1 MDVATSNALIN
12 LESAATNSMV
22 ADDRG
27 EPPAKKPRF
36 DEELNRVAE
45 IVLVL
50 SALGRMRGG
59 ETPTA
64 LELDLMF
71 EARSKLAGMCQEF
84 YPKDIVR
91 KDDVRAVIDDLGLD
105 GKPKDQRLGF
115 RAPKLPISER
125 LSLGKRKMEE
135 AEKYPTST
143 TVSKGY
149 ALSQPNGSA
158 ASPGL
163 VNKASM
169 AHPWPSSEVATANT
183 SGSHFKLERPQ
194 MILNGASQGTP
205 ISSTNYYAE
214 PWSAQLPST
223 ISFSTAPDKKV
234 PIQSSVRAADPS
246 FRPFRQGT
254 FAGTN
259 QPMQGHYSQTSSFGN
274 NHSEIAKIIH
284 KFLQPRVKQYP
295 LWNPPSR
302 EYMSRAMP
310 CQMCDV
316 TINEMD
322 TLLICDACEKAYHLK
337 CLQGNNMKGV
347 PKSEWHCSRCV
358 QAFNGKPFPPTYGR
372 ATRAVPTTTA
382 KMPFRAVGVLS
393 SSAKKIGSM
402 DIKGNQQKPIVTTFS
417 RVQNIPGLV
426 SGAATTSRFESASVN
441 ANTTA
446 STAKTTNIGSQGFK
460 ESVICGANSPALVSL
475 TETPNRTALA
485 STSSVINNGLISKP
499 LTPVSTMSSTSP
511 LHVGNQVPVNAT
523 SNASPSTPITASL
536 VAPPPTVTQNGDSS
550 STASGTADHSI
561 SNADITPQVHTLTVT
576 SSSNFQPAVSHSEI
590 ANQVPVNATSNASPS
605 TPITASLVAP
615 PPTVTQNGDSS
626 STASGTADHSIS
638 NADITPQVHT
648 LTVTSSSNFQP
659 AVSHSE
665 IAKATE
671 DAAPTENIPEC
682 ENQSESTSHSD
693 SVNDKTT
700 SDIGQESSKDAKVA
714 SETCENHPTKSP
726 ATVVSDQDTKITAEL
741 SMPQEN
747 SAFQTEK
754 TASQPLSVSSNYD
767 SQTEKVTPS
776 VQDSLQ
782 NVPGDSQE
790 GKMLDGLDDR
800 HQEQPSEPELYK
812 SDSIKEANDA

>member
-1 MDVATSNALIN
+1 MDVATSNAPIN

-22 ADDRG
+22 DDDGG
-27 EPPAKKPRF
+27 EPPAKKQRF

-59 ETPTA
+59 ETPSA
-64 LELDLMF
+64 LELELMF

-84 YPKDIVR
+84 VPKDIIR
-91 KDDVRAVIDDLGLD
+91 KDHVKAVIDDLGLN
-105 GKPKDQRLGF
+105 GKLKDHRLGF
-115 RAPKLPISER
+115 RAPKVTISEK

-143 TVSKGY
+143 TVSTGY
-149 ALSQPNGSA
+149 ALSQPNGSL

-163 VNKASM
+163 ANKASV
-169 AHPWPSSEVATANT
+169 AHQWPSSEVATANT

-234 PIQSSVRAADPS
+234 HVQSSARAADPS

-259 QPMQGHYSQTSSFGN
+259 QPMQGMHYSQTSSFGN
-274 NHSEIAKIIH
+274 THSEIAKIIH
-284 KFLQPRVKQYP
+284 KFLQPLVEQYP

-302 EYMSRAMP
+302 EYMSRTMP

-382 KMPFRAVGVLS
+382 KMPFRAAGVLS

-426 SGAATTSRFESASVN
+426 SGAATTSRFESASVY

-446 STAKTTNIGSQGFK
+446 SAAKTTNIGSQGFK

-475 TETPNRTALA
+475 TETTNRTALA
-485 STSSVINNGLISKP
+485 STSSVTNNGLISKP

-536 VAPPPTVTQNGDSS
+536 VAQPPTVTQNGDSS
-550 STASGTADHSI
+550 STASGTAGYSI
-561 SNADITPQVHTLTVT
+561 SNADLTPLVHTLTVT
-576 SSSNFQPAVSHSEI
+576 SSSNFHSAVSY
-590 ANQVPVNATSNASPS
+590 
-605 TPITASLVAP
+605 
-615 PPTVTQNGDSS
+615 
-626 STASGTADHSIS
+626 
-638 NADITPQVHT
+638 
-648 LTVTSSSNFQP
+648 
-659 AVSHSE
+659 SE

-671 DAAPTENIPEC
+671 DAAPTENVPEC

-700 SDIGQESSKDAKVA
+700 SDITQESSKDAKVA

-726 ATVVSDQDTKITAEL
+726 ATDVSGQDTKITAEP

-754 TASQPLSVSSNYD
+754 TASQPSVSSNFD
-767 SQTEKVTPS
+767 SQTEKDTPN

-790 GKMLDGLDDR
+790 AKVLNGLDDR

-812 SDSIKEANDA
+812 SDSIKEADDA

>member
-1 MDVATSNALIN
+1 MDIATSNAPIN

-22 ADDRG
+22 DDDG
-27 EPPAKKPRF
+27 VEQPPAKKPRF
-36 DEELNRVAE
+36 DEDLNRVAE

-50 SALGRMRGG
+50 SAFGRMRGG

-84 YPKDIVR
+84 YPKDIIR
-91 KDDVRAVIDDLGLD
+91 KDDVRAVINDLVLD
-105 GKPKDQRLGF
+105 DQRLGF
-115 RAPKLPISER
+115 RPPNLPISER
-125 LSLGKRKMEE
+125 LSLGKRKME
-135 AEKYPTST
+135 AAGKYPTSS
-143 TVSKGY
+143 TVSTGY
-149 ALSQPNGSA
+149 ALSQPNGSV

-163 VNKASM
+163 ANKASV
-169 AHPWPSSEVATANT
+169 AHQWPSSEVSTTST
-183 SGSHFKLERPQ
+183 SGSHFKLDRPQ

-205 ISSTNYYAE
+205 ISSANYYAE

-246 FRPFRQGT
+246 FRPFRHGT

-259 QPMQGHYSQTSSFGN
+259 QPMQGMHYSQTSSFGN
-274 NHSEIAKIIH
+274 THSEIAKIIH
-284 KFLQPRVKQYP
+284 KFLQPLVKQYP

-302 EYMSRAMP
+302 EYMSRTMP
-310 CQMCDV
+310 CQMCNV

-337 CLQGNNMKGV
+337 CLQGNNLKGV

-382 KMPFRAVGVLS
+382 KMPFRAAGVLS

-446 STAKTTNIGSQGFK
+446 STAKTTNIGSQGFT

-536 VAPPPTVTQNGDSS
+536 VAQPPTVTQNGDSS

-561 SNADITPQVHTLTVT
+561 SNADL
-576 SSSNFQPAVSHSEI
+576 
-590 ANQVPVNATSNASPS
+590 
-605 TPITASLVAP
+605 
-615 PPTVTQNGDSS
+615 
-626 STASGTADHSIS
+626 
-638 NADITPQVHT
+638 TPQVHT

-671 DAAPTENIPEC
+671 DAATTENVPEC

-700 SDIGQESSKDAKVA
+700 SDIAQESSKDAKVA

-726 ATVVSDQDTKITAEL
+726 ATVVSDQDTKITAEP
-741 SMPQEN
+741 SMPQDN
-747 SAFQTEK
+747 LAFQTEK

-767 SQTEKVTPS
+767 SKTEKETPN

-790 GKMLDGLDDR
+790 GKVLNGLDDR